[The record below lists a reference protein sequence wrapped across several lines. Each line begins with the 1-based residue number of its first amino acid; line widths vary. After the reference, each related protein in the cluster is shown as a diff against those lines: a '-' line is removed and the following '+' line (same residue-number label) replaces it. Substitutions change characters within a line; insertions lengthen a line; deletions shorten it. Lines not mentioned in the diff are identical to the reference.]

1 MSAPAR
7 FRQCDLERVFKAAR
21 RCGFG
26 DVRVRI
32 DAAGNI
38 EAIVGAAAND
48 EPPAVE
54 LE

>member
-1 MSAPAR
+1 VTAPAR
-7 FRQCDLERVFKAAR
+7 FKQCDLERVLKAAR

-38 EAIVGAAAND
+38 EAIVGSAAND
-48 EPPAVE
+48 APPAVE
-54 LE
+54 LD